1 MKATE
6 ILSTKRKLT
15 DYKIFLFLKHRHK
28 APTQQTPEHLTE
40 Q

>member
-6 ILSTKRKLT
+6 ISNMKCKLT

-40 Q
+40 